1 MANTEAVLL
10 KQFVVIGLGRF
21 GASIAKTLYGLG
33 YDVLG
38 IDSSEEIVQAMADSI
53 THAVEADATDE
64 NTLKALGVRNFDVGI
79 VSIGQDI
86 QASILVTLILKE
98 LGIKFVVAKAQSEL
112 HGKVLYKIGADRVVF
127 PERDMGV
134 RVAHNLVSSNIL
146 DYIELSPDFSIVEI
160 EAISEWFD
168 KSLKDLDMRVRH
180 GLNVMAI
187 KRNEEVIVSPKADD
201 IIRAGDILVV
211 VGQNKDIEKLE
222 KNV

>member
-1 MANTEAVLL
+1 M

-21 GASIAKTLYGLG
+21 GSSIARTLYNLG

-38 IDSSEEIVQAMADSI
+38 IDSNEEIVQSMADSI

-86 QASILVTLILKE
+86 QASILITLILKE
-98 LGIKFVVAKAQSEL
+98 MGIKFVVAKAQNEL

-160 EAISEWFD
+160 AAIPEWFD
-168 KSLKDLDMRVRH
+168 KSLKELDMRVKH

-201 IIRAGDILVV
+201 IIFEGDILVV

-222 KNV
+222 KHV

>member
-1 MANTEAVLL
+1 M

-21 GASIAKTLYGLG
+21 GTSIAKTLYNLG

-38 IDSSEEIVQAMADSI
+38 IDSSEEIVQSMADSI

-79 VSIGQDI
+79 VSIGHDI
-86 QASILVTLILKE
+86 QASILITLILKE

-160 EAISEWFD
+160 AAIPEWFD
-168 KSLKDLDMRVRH
+168 KSLKDLDMRVKH

-187 KRNEEVIVSPKADD
+187 RRNEEVIVSPKADD
-201 IIRAGDILVV
+201 IILEGDILVV

-222 KNV
+222 KHV

>member
-1 MANTEAVLL
+1 MR
-10 KQFVVIGLGRF
+10 QFVVIGLGRF
-21 GASIAKTLYGLG
+21 GVSIARTLYNLG

-38 IDSSEEIVQAMADSI
+38 IDSDEEIVQSMADLI
-53 THAVEADATDE
+53 THTVQADATDE

-86 QASILVTLILKE
+86 QSSILVTLILKE
-98 LGIKFVVAKAQSEL
+98 MGIRYVVAKAQNEL

-127 PERDMGV
+127 PERDMGI

-160 EAISEWFD
+160 TAPSEWYD
-168 KSLKDLDMRVRH
+168 KTLGQLDMRAKH

-187 KRNEEVIVSPKADD
+187 KREEEVLVSPKANDT
-201 IIRAGDILVV
+201 ILEGDLLVV

-222 KNV
+222 KHV

>member
-1 MANTEAVLL
+1 M

-21 GASIAKTLYGLG
+21 GSSVAKTLYKLG

-38 IDSSEEIVQAMADSI
+38 IDTNEEIVQSLAESI
-53 THAVEADATDE
+53 THAVQADATDE

-79 VSIGQDI
+79 VSIGDDI

-98 LGIKFVVAKAQSEL
+98 LGIKYVVAKAQNDL

-134 RVAHNLVSSNIL
+134 RVAHNLVASNIL
-146 DYIELSPDFSIVEI
+146 DYIELSPDFSIVEL
-160 EAISEWFD
+160 EAFPDWYD
-168 KSLKDLDMRVRH
+168 KTLGELKMRKSY

-187 KRNEEVIVSPKADD
+187 KRGEDVIVSPGADD
-201 IIRAGDILVV
+201 FIKKGDILVV
-211 VGQNKDIEKLE
+211 VGQNKDIEKLA
-222 KNV
+222 KLV